1 MAKQVRVSTRGGKR
15 EPPSQP
21 GAAARGGAALRPPRE
36 GLRWARKRPPDGKR
50 DALDRLRCR
59 QLPVAAVSGERL
71 VAAVAVERHGDMP
84 AGQLAE
90 LERRQASRVGEWLAE
105 VPCHARKEIGVG
117 GP

>member
-1 MAKQVRVSTRGGKR
+1 MASGTRST
-15 EPPSQP
+15 
-21 GAAARGGAALRPPRE
+21 
-36 GLRWARKRPPDGKR
+36 D
-50 DALDRLRCR
+50 C
-59 QLPVAAVSGERL
+59 VAVSGERL

-117 GP
+117 GPDLQLAVIRRIPPGDPTGVRRLIEHVSRKGSRERSHRSG